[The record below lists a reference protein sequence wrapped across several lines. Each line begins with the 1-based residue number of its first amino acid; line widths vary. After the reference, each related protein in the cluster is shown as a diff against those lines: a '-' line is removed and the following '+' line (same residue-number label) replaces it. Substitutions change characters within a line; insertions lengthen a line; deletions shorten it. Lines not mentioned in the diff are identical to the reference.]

1 MLETICDI
9 MADAYKR
16 NWITSRD
23 GNVSIRHHDRDHFY
37 ITPSGIRKQTMQP
50 ELFKKIKINKS
61 LNSGLGRLDYFYAW
75 EELEYT
81 DLSKNLKPSGEI
93 PLHFGLQKEMGQHI
107 DDVRVVVH
115 VHPTYCVAAMH
126 AGIDLS
132 TIVNDFPELSRY
144 TKVAPNVGDVPPI
157 SQELADQCHKM
168 LQLDKDGC
176 IAYDIVGIKGHGV
189 VAIDTSPW
197 RAYEH
202 IERLEHICKI
212 VLASGKY

>member
-1 MLETICDI
+1 MLETICEV
-9 MADAYKR
+9 MTDAYKR

-37 ITPSGIRKQTMQP
+37 ITPSGVRKQTLQP
-50 ELFKKIKINKS
+50 DQFKKIGFTSYDHKW
-61 LNSGLGRLDYFYAW
+61 LD
-75 EELEYT
+75 LPYT
-81 DLSKNLKPSGEI
+81 DISANLRPSGEI
-93 PLHFGLQKEMGQHI
+93 PLHFGLQRAMGQHSN
-107 DDVRVVVH
+107 DVRVVVH
-115 VHPTYCVAAMH
+115 VHPTYCIAAMH

-132 TIVNDFPELSRY
+132 TISSAFPELNRY
-144 TKVAPNVGDVPPI
+144 TRVAPNVGDVPPI
-157 SQELADQCHKM
+157 SQELADRCHEN
-168 LQLDKDGC
+168 LQLDDRGN

>member
-1 MLETICDI
+1 MLETICDTLVE
-9 MADAYKR
+9 AYRR

-37 ITPSGIRKQTMQP
+37 ITPSGVRKQTLQP
-50 ELFKKIKINKS
+50 DQFKKIKIVSS
-61 LNSGLGRLDYFYAW
+61 LMWQEQFYSDISA
-75 EELEYT
+75 
-81 DLSKNLKPSGEI
+81 NLKPSGEI
-93 PLHFGLQKEMGQHI
+93 PLHFGLQKNMGQHSN
-107 DDVRVVVH
+107 DVRVVVH
-115 VHPTYCVAAMH
+115 VHPTYCIAAMH

-132 TIVNDFPELSRY
+132 TISNQFPELNRY

-157 SQELADQCHKM
+157 SQELADRCHEN
-168 LQLDKDGC
+168 LQLDDYGH

-212 VLASGKY
+212 VLASGNY